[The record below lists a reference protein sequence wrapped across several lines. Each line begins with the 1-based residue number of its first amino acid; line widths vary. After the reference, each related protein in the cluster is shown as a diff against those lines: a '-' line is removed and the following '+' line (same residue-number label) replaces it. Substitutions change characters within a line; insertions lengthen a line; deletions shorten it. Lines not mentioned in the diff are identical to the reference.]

1 MDAATAD
8 SNLAAEAVGR
18 AMMAGDAASRALG
31 IVLETIRPGFARARM
46 QVRSDMVNGHG
57 RCHGGLI
64 FTLADT
70 AFACACNSR
79 NAKSVA
85 HVAQINFIAAAQVG
99 EILTAEA
106 GEVSATGRTGIYDVT
121 VRRGDGEIVALFRG
135 NSYRIKGEVVSDLNK
150 QP

>member
-1 MDAATAD
+1 MNAAAAD
-8 SNLAAEAVGR
+8 AVGR
-18 AMMAGDAASRALG
+18 AMMAGDRASQSLG
-31 IVLETIRPGFARARM
+31 IVLEAIRPGYARARM
-46 QVRSDMVNGHG
+46 AVRPDMVNGHG
-57 RCHGGLI
+57 MCHGGLI

-70 AFACACNSR
+70 AFACACNSH

-106 GEVSATGRTGIYDVT
+106 QELSATGRTGIYDVT

-135 NSYRIKGEVVSDLNK
+135 NSYRIKGEVVSDLCR